1 MKYNKQIPEKK
12 FGFCAFLFF
21 PDFIIRINELPSMR
35 QFVKKDY
42 ERRYETLNE
51 NKCVCEQV

>member
-1 MKYNKQIPEKK
+1 M
-12 FGFCAFLFF
+12 C
-21 PDFIIRINELPSMR
+21 

-51 NKCVCEQV
+51 NVCVCEQVCLF